1 MRTINLNNK
10 VYFIF
15 NKTTSTQ
22 QVFKAIE
29 KVKNKNPIYLAYG
42 KKRKIA
48 YQDK

>member
-1 MRTINLNNK
+1 MRIINLHDK

-15 NKTTSTQ
+15 KKTVSTQ
-22 QVFKAIE
+22 QIFKAIE
-29 KVKNKNPIYLAYG
+29 KVKNKNPVYLAYG